1 MRQMRLGVKKFYVS
15 FMRNESGATAP
26 EYALI
31 AVLVGLTIIV
41 GVMAIV

>member
-1 MRQMRLGVKKFYVS
+1 MKKILARFVH
-15 FMRNESGATAP
+15 NESGATAP

-41 GVMAIV
+41 GVIAIV

>member
-1 MRQMRLGVKKFYVS
+1 MRQMRSAVKNFFGS
-15 FMRNESGATAP
+15 FVRNKSGATAP

-31 AVLVGLTIIV
+31 AMLVGLTIIV

>member
-1 MRQMRLGVKKFYVS
+1 MKKFFVS
-15 FMRNESGATAP
+15 FVCNESGATAP
-26 EYALI
+26 EYALM